1 MNLKNIAIFLS
12 GAITGATLIYI
23 YMKKTEKKEIVW
35 EVKEETPEEKK
46 EFINK
51 PSYQDK
57 FPERKNKINYEDYY
71 SAEAAEIDSKLAA
84 GMSMKEIK
92 EEKQLTPFIISED
105 DYINTFETYQK
116 VCLTYFSKN
125 DILVEDGADQ
135 DPLNIDE
142 TIGYDKISMFGMDQF
157 LPNNIIFVRN
167 DYLEIDY
174 EVCKNDDLDYETDVL
189 IGGGSD
195 DL

>member
-23 YMKKTEKKEIVW
+23 YMKKTEQKEIVW
-35 EVKEETPEEKK
+35 EVKEETPEGKK

-57 FPERKNKINYEDYY
+57 FPERKNKIDYEDYY

-92 EEKQLTPFIISED
+92 DEKQLTPFIISED
-105 DYINTFETYQK
+105 DYINTCETYQK

-157 LPNNIIFVRN
+157 LPVNILFVRN

-174 EVCKNDDLDYETDVL
+174 EVCKDDNLDYETDVL